1 VGSIPKSFPLE
12 LTAVGGCPRNPA
24 TNFLCGSLREVRVLA
39 RALSHEEL
47 LASVHRGLADA
58 SMEPQLCDH
67 LLLFLE
73 FPGKGDR
80 VVSERGPQSSTG
92 GMVGAGMGGSAAQ
105 PSGVSSQQPTGL
117 RDDAARLGAHASG
130 GSDAEEEHWIC
141 AMAKLLNGLT
151 ASMATGLMRGQTE
164 SEKEAVCN
172 AWLNS
177 ALFATGYRSG
187 GEQEHPYIHH
197 LLHTHEAA
205 DTKLPE
211 YYEHVKVLDQL
222 LQPLLAVRQS
232 PHLDALERAVMAT
245 VLYHCGELRV
255 LLSSAA
261 HTGEAEATRKAV
273 SLAARTVRRHAME
286 MRDVANLAL
295 KDNQEPRDWSCFCE
309 PILDR
314 CRLLLRLAP
323 MYSRLSEPSSAHGS
337 ADCVPC
343 EAGGGAGSA
352 REWEQSTGSGVGGVS
367 GALKWGVTERGG
379 AAAFSSLDVYASV
392 HNHVHGF
399 THLKQV
405 ATLVT
410 DFLKETVEAHVL
422 VAGLELRNKQAV
434 QVQAGLS
441 ALVRL
446 LGDCG
451 MMELKNDVLCLL
463 ANAANPWQHYLSE
476 ISASGQHAE
485 DQVRDSFHQLI
496 SNLVAVLHVGHT
508 RGRADVV
515 KSVASALTVALDH
528 RDLSHVLSTQLVD
541 WLNNFWAS
549 TSHSPPRGRRREEE
563 GRFGGVGASSET
575 ASHTCQQLAH
585 NVGVIQALNR
595 LLVSLLL
602 VLGAHAPSLNVSA
615 PRKILDCA
623 HKAVKAL
630 FAKATSHVGGEGG
643 SWKYWHGQWKCSR
656 GKAKAH
662 KLFLMLKASDDS
674 MSSQHFIHGSARYR
688 GCTYQV
694 HGTSRER
701 PALPYLVVLYCFR
714 VACEPGSPSQVLP
727 FDAQG
732 ASDALTLVGSIT
744 NDLRSMKGHL
754 FQRHQ
759 PIPLLES
766 VSCEGAGGHDG
777 VFELYSMSCVPVPQS
792 YFSRCARR
800 AISLSAGGF
809 IQFVGEDEECGVVQ
823 ARQPV
828 TPAENYIQVHV
839 IESQKESAV
848 AIGVAGRN
856 YALDQ
861 MPGWQEGS
869 IAFHLDDGNLFV
881 QAGDPARFGPV
892 CVQGDV
898 VGCRVKFG
906 PNGSPKSMTWTR
918 NGQPIGTKSIHR
930 IPGFSTNLGQ
940 LFFSIGLNRPGE
952 KILVS
957 TGTSPDLPS
966 ELDESSAQC
975 GALTQIFDMS
985 DGEAHSKCMDVNA
998 AASLEGTGRVSL
1010 LRLIS
1015 YPTPH
1020 DSSSVSASAAR
1031 RPRQGQALCAKSLV
1045 FSRHSSLRTQFVV
1058 VQKNPKQEGADGS
1071 ASGGSLAFVLL
1082 YDTLL
1087 HGEVSGSEDAAAHDA
1102 TTHGAPDSL
1111 WTNVEAGQL
1120 RVVLADVIADVKGQ
1134 HGAQA
1139 RRAAPRATPPSAETH
1154 AADEVTEAGS
1164 VNKGAESA
1172 SEEEVDHA
1180 AEGPCWQLRV
1190 LAGGRLIADS
1200 KKIPK
1205 SGQPL
1210 QIWIEY
1216 ASESQ
1221 LLSIFAANH
1230 SLGGFQ
1236 PSEAVVTAH
1245 LDLASYIGE
1254 SARAGFCC
1262 ESSAARL
1269 AGELEEPCSLLA
1281 HSYLISSWSFEVSQR
1296 RSSPVLTPDA
1306 SGVRET
1312 ASTELTA
1319 ILSGLHEIGHTAL
1332 IADELQQP
1340 HWQSLMWTLACSNNL
1355 DIQART
1361 YALQAVALWLKQP
1374 DAHGAATCDAF
1385 RNSVEKLLWL
1395 VAKLSPEGNLFHS
1408 VAGGCAVSAR
1418 SAPDPEASDVQ
1429 RRIKQCLRMLIQTA
1443 DVHAH
1448 QTVAERLCREHI
1460 WEQFGAEG
1468 EAVLST
1474 HTQLIKDTIDQELQR
1489 RPFLG
1494 STSGSHPHAQVSA
1507 TGLPHEGR
1515 GGGHGTSAH
1524 TTQYYP
1530 SVVTWMQPPAAQK
1543 PCIVEEEGNEEAA
1556 GRSKIEEGSQ
1566 AGVPLV
1572 PCLVFRSKVISLI
1585 KHLSSLPHRR
1595 ACVTEALVSSI
1606 RRITQACFAGGGE
1619 GSRLHAGGMHHL
1631 NQLDIASVMVLG
1643 GVLDVLVSRAASEEG
1658 HSEDDVAFD
1667 AAVLDAFLDMA
1678 GTVLARSAPGASQE
1692 ANADAALPFF
1702 VMRTRVVKALWEL
1715 LSLPPVASLVSSK
1728 YPQLIGLL
1736 IGIAEAPITSV
1747 PLTVCSTSAPSDACV
1762 KKMEVE
1768 TKPSFDIASVL
1779 SSRVYVTNSGSTCD
1793 IRSGADCSVMVG
1805 PTLHKASGRHYIEL
1819 KVLYSRGD
1827 YSFIGCAVA
1836 SFRTSAVIG
1845 DQKGSW
1851 AWANDGDF
1859 KAGGDWCGDRGLA
1872 SFRAGDHVGLLLDM
1886 DRSTLRFTKNGK
1898 LLRKSCSLSSATA
1911 TGDGVRFAVG
1921 STSHLKIEIVEHC
1934 RYKHVREA
1942 NVRTDPTP
1950 WLTVEMIISK
1960 SHLLSLERGR
1970 GGRGSL
1976 GADASAVHSG
1986 SADANVRPSADVA
1999 SSDAVSAAA
2008 AATASA
2014 ISAHT
2019 MQRQRFCCAA
2029 ARHLSET
2036 ANVAVAGNGKQ
2047 DSKGNVW
2054 LGEALVHLEMT
2065 PEVLFLESTA
2075 GTAQGK
2081 QEGGAGE
2088 GRRGAGRKTQAWTS
2102 PWQTCGSKRQ
2112 LLLQCEEAL
2121 LLHFARL
2128 CVLDLLRARYVPAA
2142 KMIPAERLIS
2152 FLSPFFPTGYPL
2164 PRAVCTTGPYA
2175 NITLALDEVL
2185 AGWISARGDGNSQTL
2200 ANELRTLAHATSQ
2213 ALQHMCLQRRLSTL
2227 GVPFLLEWPSSDT
2240 SQSLV
2245 SAPSVVTWVAP
2256 RKVRLAAD
2264 APPRDERDIQ
2274 KIASFQLAAW
2284 LSTHLA
2290 QRYALQVLQSI
2301 VYVYVP
2307 A

>member
-1 VGSIPKSFPLE
+1 MK
-12 LTAVGGCPRNPA
+12 
-24 TNFLCGSLREVRVLA
+24 
-39 RALSHEEL
+39 
-47 LASVHRGLADA
+47 
-58 SMEPQLCDH
+58 PQLCDH

-105 PSGVSSQQPTGL
+105 PSGVSSQPPTGL

-130 GSDAEEEHWIC
+130 GGDAEEEHWIC

-151 ASMATGLMRGQTE
+151 ASMATSLMRCQTQ
-164 SEKEAVCN
+164 SETEADCN

-177 ALFATGYRSG
+177 ALFAPGYRSG

-197 LLHTHEAA
+197 LLHAHEAA
-205 DTKLPE
+205 DTKPPE

-222 LQPLLAVRQS
+222 LQPLLAVRHS

-261 HTGEAEATRKAV
+261 HTCEAEAICKAV

-323 MYSRLSEPSSAHGS
+323 MYSRLSDPSSAHRS
-337 ADCVPC
+337 ADRVPC
-343 EAGGGAGSA
+343 QAAGGAGSA
-352 REWEQSTGSGVGGVS
+352 GEWEQSTGSGGGGVW
-367 GALKWGVTERGG
+367 GASKWGVIERGG
-379 AAAFSSLDVYASV
+379 AAACSSLDVYASV
-392 HNHVHGF
+392 QGHLHGF
-399 THLKQV
+399 THLKQI

-422 VAGLELRNKQAV
+422 VAGLELREKQAV

-485 DQVRDSFHQLI
+485 DQVRESFHGLI

-508 RGRADVV
+508 RERADVV
-515 KSVASALTVALDH
+515 KSVAIALTVALDH

-549 TSHSPPRGRRREEE
+549 TLHSSPRARRREEE
-563 GRFGGVGASSET
+563 GRFGGVGASSVS

-630 FAKATSHVGGEGG
+630 FAKATSHVGGPGG

-674 MSSQHFIHGSARYR
+674 MSSQQFIHGSARYR

-694 HGTSRER
+694 RGTSRER
-701 PALPYLVVLYCFR
+701 PALPHLAVLYCFR

-727 FDAQG
+727 FDAEG
-732 ASDALTLVGSIT
+732 VSDALTLVGSIT
-744 NDLRSMKGHL
+744 NDLRWMKGRL
-754 FQRHQ
+754 FQRHH

-766 VSCEGAGGHDG
+766 MSYEGAGGHDG

-800 AISLSAGGF
+800 VISLSAGGF
-809 IQFVGEDEECGVVQ
+809 IQFVGEDEECGIVQ

-828 TPAENYIQVHV
+828 TPADNYIQVHV

-906 PNGSPKSMTWTR
+906 PDGSPKSMTWTR
-918 NGQPIGTKSIHR
+918 NGQLIGTKSIHR
-930 IPGFSTNLGQ
+930 IPGFSTNSGQ

-998 AASLEGTGRVSL
+998 AASLEGTGRLSV
-1010 LRLIS
+1010 LRLIA

-1020 DSSSVSASAAR
+1020 ESSSVSAPAAR
-1031 RPRQGQALCAKSLV
+1031 RPRRGQALCAKSLV
-1045 FSRHSSLRTQFVV
+1045 FSRNSSLRTQFVV
-1058 VQKNPKQEGADGS
+1058 AQKNPEQERTGGS
-1071 ASGGSLAFVLL
+1071 SSGGSLAFVLL

-1087 HGEVSGSEDAAAHDA
+1087 HGEVSGSEDAAAHA
-1102 TTHGAPDSL
+1102 ASTHGTLDFL
-1111 WTNVEAGQL
+1111 WSDVEAGQL
-1120 RVVLADVIADVKGQ
+1120 RVVLADVIADVKGP
-1134 HGAQA
+1134 HGAQV
-1139 RRAAPRATPPSAETH
+1139 RRAAPRATPASADTH

-1172 SEEEVDHA
+1172 SEEEGNHA

-1190 LAGGRLIADS
+1190 LAGGRLLAAS

-1205 SGQPL
+1205 SGQPV

-1230 SLGGFQ
+1230 SLGCFQ
-1236 PSEAVVTAH
+1236 PSEAAVTAH
-1245 LDLASYIGE
+1245 MDLAAYIGE

-1269 AGELEEPCSLLA
+1269 AGEHEETSSLPA
-1281 HSYLISSWSFEVSQR
+1281 HCYLISSWSFEVSQR

-1332 IADELQQP
+1332 LRDELQQP

-1374 DAHGAATCDAF
+1374 DAHGAATGDAF
-1385 RNSVEKLLWL
+1385 RKCVEKLLWL
-1395 VAKLSPEGNLFHS
+1395 VGKLSPEGNLCHS
-1408 VAGGCAVSAR
+1408 VAGGCTASAR
-1418 SAPDPEASDVQ
+1418 SAPEPEASDMQ
-1429 RRIKQCLRMLIQTA
+1429 RRIKQFLRMMIQTA

-1448 QTVAERLCREHI
+1448 EAVAERLCREHI

-1468 EAVLST
+1468 EAVLSA
-1474 HTQLIKDTIDQELQR
+1474 HKQLIKDTIDQELQM

-1494 STSGSHPHAQVSA
+1494 STPDSHPHAQVSA
-1507 TGLPHEGR
+1507 TTGLLHEGK
-1515 GGGHGTSAH
+1515 GVVGHA
-1524 TTQYYP
+1524 TQYYP

-1543 PCIVEEEGNEEAA
+1543 PCMGEENGNEEAA
-1556 GRSKIEEGSQ
+1556 DRSEIEEDLQ

-1595 ACVTEALVSSI
+1595 VCVTEALVSSI
-1606 RRITQACFAGGGE
+1606 RRIAQAFFAGGE
-1619 GSRLHAGGMHHL
+1619 GSRLHAGGVHHL
-1631 NQLDIASVMVLG
+1631 NQLDFASVLVLG

-1658 HSEDDVAFD
+1658 HSEDGVVFD
-1667 AAVLDAFLDMA
+1667 AAVLDAFFDMA
-1678 GTVLARSAPGASQE
+1678 DTVLARSAPGASQE
-1692 ANADAALPFF
+1692 ANADAALPFY

-1736 IGIAEAPITSV
+1736 VGIAQAPITSV
-1747 PLTVCSTSAPSDACV
+1747 PLTVVSTSAPSDACV
-1762 KKMEVE
+1762 KKREVE

-1819 KVLYSRGD
+1819 KILYSRGD
-1827 YSFIGCAVA
+1827 YSFIGCAIP

-1872 SFRAGDHVGLLLDM
+1872 SFRAGDYVGLLLDM

-1898 LLRKSCSLSSATA
+1898 LLRKSCSLGSATA

-1934 RYKHVREA
+1934 KYKHVREA
-1942 NVRTDPTP
+1942 NSRTDPTP

-1976 GADASAVHSG
+1976 GTDASAVHSG
-1986 SADANVRPSADVA
+1986 SAHARVRPSADVD

-2014 ISAHT
+2014 ISAQT
-2019 MQRQRFCCAA
+2019 AQRQRFCRAA

-2036 ANVAVAGNGKQ
+2036 AIVAVAGNGKQ
-2047 DSKGNVW
+2047 DSEVNVW
-2054 LGEALVHLEMT
+2054 LGEALVHQEMT
-2065 PEVLFLESTA
+2065 EEVLFLESSA

-2081 QEGGAGE
+2081 QEGGAWE
-2088 GRRGAGRKTQAWTS
+2088 GGRGVERTTQAWTS

-2121 LLHFARL
+2121 LIHFARL
-2128 CVLDLLRARYVPAA
+2128 CVLDLLRARHVPAA
-2142 KMIPAERLIS
+2142 MMIPAERLIS
-2152 FLSPFFPTGYPL
+2152 LLSPFFPTGYPL
-2164 PRAVCTTGPYA
+2164 PRAVCTTGSYA
-2175 NITLALDEVL
+2175 NITLVLDEVL
-2185 AGWISARGDGNSQTL
+2185 AGWISARGDGNAKTL

-2245 SAPSVVTWVAP
+2245 SAPSVVTWAAP

-2264 APPRDERDIQ
+2264 APPRDERDVE

-2290 QRYALQVLQSI
+2290 QRYALQVIMNFVCIRARLMSAMLMLALI
-2301 VYVYVP
+2301 FVC
-2307 A
+2307 ARA